1 MKTKFVHIRP
11 VDSSGKVLGNGGIT
25 VAFETDDSGYIQ
37 RSAAAICHP
46 RDNFSRYMGRVK
58 ASGRL
63 NSAKWRVDYMDVT
76 VHEKDFIKNL
86 RENGLEEFQ
95 NSSVL

>member
-25 VAFETDDSGYIQ
+25 VAFETNDSGYVQ
-37 RSAAAICHP
+37 WSAAAICHP

-63 NSAKWRVDYMDVT
+63 KSAKWRVDYTDVT

-86 RENGLEEFQ
+86 REKGFEEFQ
-95 NSSVL
+95 NCGSV